1 MVIKIVLFTL
11 FFSIVSCQ
19 HQEKQTSSVEMDEGT
34 DVDLAKLVLYPD
46 DHVTQRGQAPLWH
59 LCATLYRGKI
69 LRYGKMLLNL
79 QRNQIRMQ
87 MSRQRRKKSSTGIYR
102 VSLGLMSTQQNRLS
116 PP

>member
-46 DHVTQRGQAPLWH
+46 DHVTQKGQAPLCH
-59 LCATLYRGKI
+59 G
-69 LRYGKMLLNL
+69 LLNMI
-79 QRNQIRMQ
+79 IR
-87 MSRQRRKKSSTGIYR
+87 T
-102 VSLGLMSTQQNRLS
+102 
-116 PP
+116 P